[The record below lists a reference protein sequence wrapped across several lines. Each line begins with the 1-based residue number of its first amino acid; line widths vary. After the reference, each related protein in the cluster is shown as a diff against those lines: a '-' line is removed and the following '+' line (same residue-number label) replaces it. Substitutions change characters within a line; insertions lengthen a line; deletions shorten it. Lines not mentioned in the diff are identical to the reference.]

1 MAEKR
6 ENTYMPAGH
15 RDGPDP
21 AAGGTSASRAD
32 VTPPVLG
39 IKGMFRWAWTQLTS
53 MRTALMLLLMLAVAA
68 VPGSIFPQ
76 RVQDAFAVETWIE
89 DNPGIGEV
97 LDFFQ
102 FFDVYSS
109 VWFSAIYLLLFI
121 SLIGCILPRAKK
133 HWQQITSPPPRTP
146 RRLERLPEFGA
157 LELQSSAAGD
167 AADGPEPDQ
176 ALQDAAAVLKARR
189 YRVEVRESSVGA
201 EKGYLK
207 ETGNLIFHIALV
219 GVLICVA
226 LGSMFSYRGQKILM
240 EDEGFVNALVA
251 YDNFFPGAYFSED
264 QMQPFSVQLDGFER
278 VFDRESTT
286 HFGQALDFTADV
298 TTQLGADGEPQSQEL
313 KVNQPLTM
321 DGARVFLVGN
331 GYAPEVTVRDG
342 EGEIAFSGPVV
353 TRPDDQVYTSM
364 AVIKA
369 PDAAPEQLG
378 FVGLF
383 LPTSADAGDGLAVSV
398 DPELGNPELQL
409 NSYYGDLGLD
419 DGLAQNVY
427 VLDTEQLE
435 VLNSREV
442 DAGGIVLSP
451 GETYDLPE
459 GMGSIS
465 FDGVT
470 DYIAIDIHYNP
481 AQQGV
486 LIFALTA
493 LSGLVLS
500 LFLTRRRAWVTV
512 ETTEEGRTLVRYG
525 LLSRG
530 EDFRLRDENIALRDQ
545 FEKKWPVRAPEE
557 ES

>member
-240 EDEGFVNALVA
+240 ED
-251 YDNFFPGAYFSED
+251 
-264 QMQPFSVQLDGFER
+264 
-278 VFDRESTT
+278 
-286 HFGQALDFTADV
+286 
-298 TTQLGADGEPQSQEL
+298 
-313 KVNQPLTM
+313 
-321 DGARVFLVGN
+321 
-331 GYAPEVTVRDG
+331 
-342 EGEIAFSGPVV
+342 
-353 TRPDDQVYTSM
+353 
-364 AVIKA
+364 
-369 PDAAPEQLG
+369 
-378 FVGLF
+378 
-383 LPTSADAGDGLAVSV
+383 
-398 DPELGNPELQL
+398 
-409 NSYYGDLGLD
+409 
-419 DGLAQNVY
+419 
-427 VLDTEQLE
+427 
-435 VLNSREV
+435 
-442 DAGGIVLSP
+442 
-451 GETYDLPE
+451 
-459 GMGSIS
+459 
-465 FDGVT
+465 
-470 DYIAIDIHYNP
+470 
-481 AQQGV
+481 
-486 LIFALTA
+486 
-493 LSGLVLS
+493 
-500 LFLTRRRAWVTV
+500 
-512 ETTEEGRTLVRYG
+512 
-525 LLSRG
+525 
-530 EDFRLRDENIALRDQ
+530 
-545 FEKKWPVRAPEE
+545 
-557 ES
+557 